1 MSERPAGYGR
11 PVAIAGV
18 GYSAI
23 SREDGSRIERLAVE
37 ACKNAIADAGVAVAD
52 IDGVF
57 DYAFGFDS
65 PDCHYI
71 QRALGIPDL
80 AAYADIGA
88 MGPSGLGG
96 ALTGITAVAS
106 GACETAVVFRAITRA
121 AGHTGTS
128 RAGAGENLGQMGA
141 SMPFTVPYGHFPII
155 PTIGLMMRR
164 RIDELGGAI
173 EDYGQIAV
181 NARRW
186 AAMNERAVMREP
198 ITMQD
203 YLDSRVLADPLR
215 LLDCDYPVSGA
226 CALIITTAER
236 ARDMRK
242 QPVHIDA
249 MAYATG
255 PTPDWLQA
263 EDFLFGATRRCAD
276 RLWQRASVGP
286 SDVDVA
292 ELYDGFT
299 HITISWIE
307 ALGFCGIG
315 EAGDFMEGGKRI
327 GPGGALPLNTHGGQL
342 AAGRLHG
349 LAHVIEAV
357 SQLRGECGERQVAN
371 ARVAVVTNGQG
382 PQCGALLLRKE

>member
-1 MSERPAGYGR
+1 MRGR
-11 PVAIAGV
+11 AVAIAGV
-18 GYSAI
+18 GYSEI
-23 SREDGSRIERLAVE
+23 SRDDGPRIERLAVG
-37 ACKNAIADAGVAVAD
+37 ACKNALDDAGARAGD
-52 IDGVF
+52 IDGIF

-71 QRALGIPDL
+71 QRALGIEDL
-80 AAYADIGA
+80 AAYADVGA

-96 ALTGITAVAS
+96 ALAGIMAVAS
-106 GACETAVVFRAITRA
+106 GACETAIVFRAITRA

-128 RAGAGENLGQMGA
+128 RAGGGEQLGQMGS

-164 RIDELGGAI
+164 RIEELGGAV
-173 EDYGQIAV
+173 EDYGEIAV
-181 NARRW
+181 NARKW
-186 AAMNERAVMREP
+186 AAMNERAVMRDP

-203 YLDSRVLADPLR
+203 YLDSRILADPVR
-215 LLDCDYPVSGA
+215 LLDCDYPVTGA
-226 CALIITTAER
+226 CALVITSAER
-236 ARDMRK
+236 ARDMR
-242 QPVHIDA
+242 QPSVHVDA
-249 MAYATG
+249 TAYATG
-255 PTPDWLQA
+255 PNADWLLA

-276 RLWQRASVGP
+276 RLWQRASVTAK
-286 SDVDVA
+286 DVDVA

-299 HITISWIE
+299 HITISWFE

-315 EAGDFMEGGKRI
+315 EAGAYMKDGGRI
-327 GPGGALPLNTHGGQL
+327 GPGGELPLNTHGGQL

-357 SQLRGECGERQVAN
+357 SQLRGECGERQVPD
-371 ARVAVVTNGQG
+371 ARVAVITNGHG